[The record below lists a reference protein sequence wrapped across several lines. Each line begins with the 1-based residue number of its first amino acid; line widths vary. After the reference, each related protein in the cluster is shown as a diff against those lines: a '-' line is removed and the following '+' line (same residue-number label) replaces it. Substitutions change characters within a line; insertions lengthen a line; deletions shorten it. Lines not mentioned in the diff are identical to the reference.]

1 MATVTRKNTNFK
13 KGNKENAKPTSGP
26 TKCLITRDTPT
37 KTVAAQSA
45 PLHSKSNKK
54 EDLGK
59 GEDALKKVKT
69 EQKDVMATTTGDTK
83 RRNTF
88 SQAFLTKQ
96 AVRQR
101 KLVAEAPKPP
111 ATAQSK
117 PVPKPPATVLVKP
130 VPGTY
135 KGKVVQSKISSFRK
149 PSGLEGGLESKAAT
163 KTAVPKA
170 KSQKPGNLTKSKS
183 VADLPGSSTFKP
195 PKSCQPSR
203 SKSVSNGP
211 PPVSKCPVPAIRRPT
226 GFHSVVPP
234 SRAAPFTTA
243 RPSSTR
249 SAMTSNGKELPQ
261 GTKLKM
267 TVATDK
273 KVHKI
278 PVASTRSQY
287 RANTETAEERRT
299 KLAEWLASKGKTLK
313 RPPISAVAP
322 PKSKPFVQPEPDVHP
337 ESTAVSQLETNVA
350 PQPVD
355 QEPQQ
360 PVDEPEPTV
369 RLKNDQVVIK
379 QEAACASTPLTMNT
393 TLDLLDNSDTDF
405 LPVDPEVRMNDIV
418 VNLRD
423 ALEALEKPSACVDED
438 PNEKM
443 DESNEIM
450 VERLTNKEFEERNQ
464 SPVNK
469 DVEVKCEVGE
479 GASELKVRKGYIDD
493 VYDDG
498 DCLMETTPEAD
509 GASVVKYSVKTTP
522 YLQSVK
528 RTIDGEACASGS
540 RRKSAIKDLKFLTP
554 VRRSCR
560 IQRTASRLPG
570 MLTDHDTCVSSLAE
584 LVKLDDDANAYIYR
598 RNPALLE
605 DLPDH
610 PKDLERF

>member
-1 MATVTRKNTNFK
+1 MATVTRKNTNLK
-13 KGNKENAKPTSGP
+13 TGNKENAKPTSGS
-26 TKCLITRDTPT
+26 TKCLITRAAPT

-45 PLHSKSNKK
+45 LLHSKSNKK

-101 KLVAEAPKPP
+101 KLVADAPKPP
-111 ATAQSK
+111 ATV
-117 PVPKPPATVLVKP
+117 PVK
-130 VPGTY
+130 PGTY

-149 PSGLEGGLESKAAT
+149 PSGLGGGLESKAAA
-163 KTAVPKA
+163 KNAVPKA

-183 VADLPGSSTFKP
+183 VADLPGRGTFKP
-195 PKSCQPSR
+195 PQSCQPSR

-226 GFHSVVPP
+226 GIHSVVPP
-234 SRAAPFTTA
+234 FRTAPFTTA
-243 RPSSTR
+243 CPSSTR
-249 SAMTSNGKELPQ
+249 SAMTSKGKELPQ
-261 GTKLKM
+261 GTKPKM

-322 PKSKPFVQPEPDVHP
+322 PKSKLFVQPEPEVHP
-337 ESTAVSQLETNVA
+337 ESTAVSQLKTNVA
-350 PQPVD
+350 PLPVD
-355 QEPQQ
+355 QDSQQ

-369 RLKNDQVVIK
+369 RLKNNQVVIE
-379 QEAACASTPLTMNT
+379 QEAACASTPLTMNI
-393 TLDLLDNSDTDF
+393 TLDLLDNSATDF
-405 LPVDPEVRMNDIV
+405 LPVDPEIV
-418 VNLRD
+418 VNHRD
-423 ALEALEKPSACVDED
+423 ALEKPSACVDED
-438 PNEKM
+438 PNEKR
-443 DESNEIM
+443 DESKVKM
-450 VERLTNKEFEERNQ
+450 VERLTNKEFEERNE
-464 SPVNK
+464 SSVNK

-479 GASELKVRKGYIDD
+479 GASEQKVRKGYIDE
-493 VYDDG
+493 VHDDG

-509 GASVVKYSVKTTP
+509 GTSSVVKYSVTTTP

-528 RTIDGEACASGS
+528 RKIDGEAYASGS
-540 RRKSAIKDLKFLTP
+540 RRKSTIKDLNFLTP

-560 IQRTASRLPG
+560 IQRTASRLPR

-598 RNPALLE
+598 RNPALLA

>member
-1 MATVTRKNTNFK
+1 MATVTRKNTNLK
-13 KGNKENAKPTSGP
+13 KGNKENAKPTSGS
-26 TKCLITRDTPT
+26 TKCLITRAAPT

-59 GEDALKKVKT
+59 GENALKKVKT

-83 RRNTF
+83 RRNTL

-111 ATAQSK
+111 AT
-117 PVPKPPATVLVKP
+117 VPVKP
-130 VPGTY
+130 VPGAY

-163 KTAVPKA
+163 TTAVPKA

-183 VADLPGSSTFKP
+183 VADLPGRCTFKP
-195 PKSCQPSR
+195 PQSCQPSR

-211 PPVSKCPVPAIRRPT
+211 PPVSKCPVSAIRRPM
-226 GFHSVVPP
+226 GVHSAVPP
-234 SRAAPFTTA
+234 FRTAPFTTA

-249 SAMTSNGKELPQ
+249 SAMIFKGKELPQ
-261 GTKLKM
+261 GTKPKI

-322 PKSKPFVQPEPDVHP
+322 PKSKPFLQPEPEVHP
-337 ESTAVSQLETNVA
+337 ESTAVSQLKTNVA

-369 RLKNDQVVIK
+369 WLKNDQVVIE

-418 VNLRD
+418 VNLSD
-423 ALEALEKPSACVDED
+423 ALEKPSACVDED
-438 PNEKM
+438 PNEKR
-443 DESNEIM
+443 DDSIKKM
-450 VERLTNKEFEERNQ
+450 VERLTNKEFEERNE

-469 DVEVKCEVGE
+469 DVKCEVGE
-479 GASELKVRKGYIDD
+479 GASEQKVRKGYIDE
-493 VYDDG
+493 VHDD

-509 GASVVKYSVKTTP
+509 GTSVVKYSVKTTP

-528 RTIDGEACASGS
+528 RKIDGEACASGS
-540 RRKSAIKDLKFLTP
+540 RQKSTIKDLKFLTP

-605 DLPDH
+605 DLPGH

>member
-13 KGNKENAKPTSGP
+13 KGNKENAKPTSGS
-26 TKCLITRDTPT
+26 TKCLITRVAPT
-37 KTVAAQSA
+37 KTVAAQFA
-45 PLHSKSNKK
+45 PLLSKSNKK

-69 EQKDVMATTTGDTK
+69 EQKDVMATTTGNTK

-101 KLVAEAPKPP
+101 KLVADAPKPP
-111 ATAQSK
+111 AT
-117 PVPKPPATVLVKP
+117 VPVKP
-130 VPGTY
+130 VPGAY

-149 PSGLEGGLESKAAT
+149 PSGLEGGLESKAAA
-163 KTAVPKA
+163 KTAVSKA
-170 KSQKPGNLTKSKS
+170 KGQKPGYLTKSKS
-183 VADLPGSSTFKP
+183 VADLPGRDMFKP
-195 PKSCQPSR
+195 PQSCQPSR

-226 GFHSVVPP
+226 GVLSAVPP
-234 SRAAPFTTA
+234 FRTAPFTTA

-249 SAMTSNGKELPQ
+249 SAMTSKGKELPQ
-261 GTKLKM
+261 GTKPKM

-287 RANTETAEERRT
+287 RAITETAEERRT

-322 PKSKPFVQPEPDVHP
+322 PKSKPFVQPEPEVHP
-337 ESTAVSQLETNVA
+337 ESTAVSQLKTNVA

-369 RLKNDQVVIK
+369 RLKNDQVVIE

-423 ALEALEKPSACVDED
+423 ALEKPSACVDD
-438 PNEKM
+438 PNEKR
-443 DESNEIM
+443 DESEEKM
-450 VERLTNKEFEERNQ
+450 VERHTNKEFEERNE

-469 DVEVKCEVGE
+469 DVEVKCDVGE
-479 GASELKVRKGYIDD
+479 GASEQKVRKGYIDE
-493 VYDDG
+493 VHDDG

-509 GASVVKYSVKTTP
+509 GTSVVKYSVKTTP

-528 RTIDGEACASGS
+528 RKIDCEACASGS
-540 RRKSAIKDLKFLTP
+540 RRKSTIKDLKFLTP